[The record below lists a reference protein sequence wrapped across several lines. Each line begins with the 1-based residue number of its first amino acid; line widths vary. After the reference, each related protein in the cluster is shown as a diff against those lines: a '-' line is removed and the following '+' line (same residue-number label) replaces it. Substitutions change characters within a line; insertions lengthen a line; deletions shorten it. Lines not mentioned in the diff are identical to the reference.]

1 MPSILPKQGT
11 REPDYY
17 RYKMNNKQ
25 RAFVEEYLID
35 FNATQAA
42 LRAGYSERTAR
53 SMGCEN
59 LTKPDI
65 AAEIERRLDEKT
77 MKADEVLTRL
87 SDMARGDMGDFL
99 DIESMS
105 FDLSLRKAKE
115 LGLTHLI
122 KKVKQRTVTTL
133 KKDGD
138 DEETHYVEIEL
149 HDAQSALEKLGK
161 AHKLFVDRK
170 EVTGKDGGPL
180 SISMVEVIKDY
191 GE

>member
-1 MPSILPKQGT
+1 
-11 REPDYY
+11 
-17 RYKMNNKQ
+17 MNNKQ

-35 FNATQAA
+35 WNATQAA
-42 LRAGYSERTAR
+42 LRAGYSERTAY
-53 SMGCEN
+53 SIGHEN
-59 LTKPDI
+59 LSKPEI
-65 AAEIERRLDEKT
+65 ADAIKRRLDEKT

-87 SDMARGDMGDFL
+87 SDMARGDLGDFL

-149 HDAQSALEKLGK
+149 HDSQSALEKLGK

-170 EVTGKDGGPL
+170 EISIPDG
-180 SISMVEVIKDY
+180 SNEIKIKIITSD
-191 GE
+191 GT

>member
-1 MPSILPKQGT
+1 M
-11 REPDYY
+11 
-17 RYKMNNKQ
+17 YKRQNNKQ

-42 LRAGYSERTAR
+42 LRAGYSPRTAYSIGPR
-53 SMGCEN
+53 LLKNVEV
-59 LTKPDI
+59 K
-65 AAEIERRLDEKT
+65 AEFKRRFEEKA
-77 MKADEVLTRL
+77 MPADEVIARL
-87 SDMARGDMGDFL
+87 SDMARGDLGDFL

-122 KKVKQRTVTTL
+122 KKVKQRTVTTI

-149 HDAQSALEKLGK
+149 HDSQSALEKLGK

-170 EVTGKDGGPL
+170 EISIPDG
-180 SISMVEVIKDY
+180 SNEIKIKIITSD
-191 GE
+191 GT